1 MRATKKR
8 TETLIIKM
16 IGKDAVQVVNM
27 INGKKNVSEFDIS
40 SKIKEDIQVT
50 RNILYR
56 LHSKNL
62 VSYKRV
68 KDRKKGWYVSYWT
81 LDNKRLKELM
91 EKQRQLEIEKYETR
105 LKAEQEHHNN
115 YYICKN
121 VCVRMNF
128 NEAAEFTFKC
138 PECGEI
144 LNQQN
149 NERTIEVLKEKIKEL
164 KA

>member
-8 TETLIIKM
+8 TDELIARL
-16 IGKDAVQVVNM
+16 IGDDAVPVVG
-27 INGKKNVSEFDIS
+27 IIGDRKHVSEFEIS
-40 SKIKEDIQVT
+40 SKIKQDIQVT

-81 LDNKRLKELM
+81 VDKKRVKDLIDDFKTKEL
-91 EKQRQLEIEKYETR
+91 EKYQER
-105 LKAEQEHHNN
+105 LKAEEEYLNN

-121 VCVRMNF
+121 ICVRMNF
-128 NEAAEFTFKC
+128 DDAAEFSFKC
-138 PECGEI
+138 PECGQV
-144 LNQQN
+144 LDHQN

-164 KA
+164 RA